1 MNDKRR
7 KFFCAGTNLFHGL
20 LLWAVCL
27 FPAAVSASEPGSVE
41 TLRQTGRAFA
51 SIAENASRSVVGIQ
65 AEQSVQVRNYWT
77 IPDWPFDDFFEDDF
91 FDRFFRRP
99 GPRGRNPK
107 RQFQRTAQGS
117 GFIISQDGYILTNNH
132 LVSDAEKV
140 TVKLSDERQFD
151 AEIIGTDPDS
161 DVAVIKIDS
170 EDMPHLELADSDDV
184 EVGEWV
190 LAVGNPFGLSH
201 SVTAGIVS
209 ASGRSGVGIA
219 TYEDFIQ
226 TDAAIN
232 PGNSG
237 GPLLNLEGRVI
248 GINTAIIS
256 RTGGNLGIGLA
267 IPANMA
273 KYIYE
278 QLKHNG
284 EVVRGY
290 LGVSIQDLTKQLAE
304 SLGLKTS
311 KGVLIPGVAEGS
323 AADAAG
329 IIKGDVIVEF
339 NGKQVEKAEQLRN
352 KVAMLKPGTEV
363 DVTVLRGGERKT
375 LTVELGRRPSR
386 EQLARE
392 DEGGPDME
400 KRLGLTVQNL
410 TDELAGRLGYEDRS
424 GVVITQVVPGSLAA
438 SAGLKPGM
446 LISEVDRKKIANVGQ
461 FVSAVNE
468 AKERGSVLLLVSTG
482 RYSRYV
488 VLRLPE

>member
-1 MNDKRR
+1 
-7 KFFCAGTNLFHGL
+7 
-20 LLWAVCL
+20 
-27 FPAAVSASEPGSVE
+27 
-41 TLRQTGRAFA
+41 
-51 SIAENASRSVVGIQ
+51 
-65 AEQSVQVRNYWT
+65 
-77 IPDWPFDDFFEDDF
+77 
-91 FDRFFRRP
+91 
-99 GPRGRNPK
+99 
-107 RQFQRTAQGS
+107 
-117 GFIISQDGYILTNNH
+117 
-132 LVSDAEKV
+132 
-140 TVKLSDERQFD
+140 
-151 AEIIGTDPDS
+151 
-161 DVAVIKIDS
+161 
-170 EDMPHLELADSDDV
+170 
-184 EVGEWV
+184 
-190 LAVGNPFGLSH
+190 
-201 SVTAGIVS
+201 
-209 ASGRSGVGIA
+209 
-219 TYEDFIQ
+219 
-226 TDAAIN
+226 
-232 PGNSG
+232 
-237 GPLLNLEGRVI
+237 
-248 GINTAIIS
+248 
-256 RTGGNLGIGLA
+256 
-267 IPANMA
+267 MA

-290 LGVSIQDLTKQLAE
+290 LGVSIQDLTKELAE

-438 SAGLKPGM
+438 SAGLEPGM

-468 AKERGSVLLLVSTG
+468 AKEQGSILLLVSTG